1 MGRMSVSFELL
12 ENPSMINRGETMK
25 GNDKS
30 LSIEVLNHTA
40 LEREDFI
47 DDSVNEDPNL
57 KFVKLSHFEPLVTE
71 RPNTAKA
78 KYVEIRTNTA
88 RYG

>member
-1 MGRMSVSFELL
+1 
-12 ENPSMINRGETMK
+12 MK

-47 DDSVNEDPNL
+47 DDNVNEL
-57 KFVKLSHFEPLVTE
+57 GSIVHYYLLLAAF
-71 RPNTAKA
+71 
-78 KYVEIRTNTA
+78 
-88 RYG
+88 RYQDMVH